1 MRSRDFDPSFTVNVP
16 LLRIRR
22 CTRAEAAARSERWA
36 RSRALK
42 LRRRLETGDKTERRA
57 GRQSTAAE
65 RNGAAPEPLPPWH
78 EVAAAWRR
86 VRACY
91 DGLFSSDE
99 EEEQARVA
107 FQQGGAHW
115 RVYLTALNE
124 RKRDYASLAGRRP

>member
-1 MRSRDFDPSFTVNVP
+1 MTTTPSLQSTFRSFVFADARGPRPRHAPNAGP
-16 LLRIRR
+16 
-22 CTRAEAAARSERWA
+22 APGPEAPPP
-36 RSRALK
+36 
-42 LRRRLETGDKTERRA
+42 LETGDKTERRA

-107 FQQGGAHW
+107 FHQSGAHW
-115 RVYLTALNE
+115 RVYLTAINE